1 MLVNRRNFLVRT
13 PNDINLRG
21 KRNVLKRVKMQNLA
35 SQIEKDLDIAY
46 MKGREDLSNEI
57 REKFK
62 EALNRESNASDLL
75 LDLILILR
83 DLD

>member
-1 MLVNRRNFLVRT
+1 
-13 PNDINLRG
+13 
-21 KRNVLKRVKMQNLA
+21 MQNLA